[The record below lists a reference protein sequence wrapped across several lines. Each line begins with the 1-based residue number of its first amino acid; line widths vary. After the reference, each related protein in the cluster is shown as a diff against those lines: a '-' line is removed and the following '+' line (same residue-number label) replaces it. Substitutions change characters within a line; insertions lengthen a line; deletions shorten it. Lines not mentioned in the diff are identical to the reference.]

1 MTKDRDKI
9 IIKENPNGDTRTA
22 DRNNLPTFEEFHD
35 ANESHI
41 DDVKRVMFMLSNEC
55 TRKGWEHDFTKFSR
69 EREFYSD
76 FLKTITDDPS
86 IPGAFN
92 FEEGDWYKMHVAA
105 ERHHLDKS
113 VPEDVNLLDVIE
125 MIVDRVCAA
134 KARGGSY
141 DYNIS
146 DYLLQRAYFN
156 TYELINSMT
165 EVEGEKWLYTTANV
179 LQKFLAMA
187 MESVRI

>member
-1 MTKDRDKI
+1 MDKNMDKI
-9 IIKENPNGDTRTA
+9 IIRKNSNGDTRTV
-22 DRNNLPTFEEFHD
+22 DRDNPPTFEKFHE
-35 ANESHI
+35 ANLMHI
-41 DDVKRVMFMLSNEC
+41 NDVKSVMEELAYVCLKN
-55 TRKGWEHDFTKFSR
+55 KGWEHDFTKFSR

-76 FLKTITDDPS
+76 FMKTITDDPS
-86 IPGAFN
+86 MPDAFK

-165 EVEGEKWLYTTANV
+165 EVEGDK
-179 LQKFLAMA
+179 
-187 MESVRI
+187 